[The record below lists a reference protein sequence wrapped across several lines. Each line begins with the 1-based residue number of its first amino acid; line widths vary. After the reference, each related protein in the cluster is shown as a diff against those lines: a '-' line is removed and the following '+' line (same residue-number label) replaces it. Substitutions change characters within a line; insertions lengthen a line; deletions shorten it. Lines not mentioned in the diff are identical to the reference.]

1 MPHKVTSKVEGAVD
15 QVSTLRKLGKALGVI
30 DDTLTQWRRRGMPAG
45 PPYSIT
51 ATYVWARSQGL
62 KPKLPADGRLA
73 ALCKAGVPDA
83 DEPVG
88 DLPGH
93 SAYDRLLVRA
103 KPRTYADALQREKVI
118 GEEIANKTRLADL
131 EKTLGKLFTEEQVMK
146 READFDQMLMI
157 EIGRV
162 TEFAMSLVATPARD
176 DALEK
181 AKAFLAELR
190 VKISNLHKT
199 PAAP

>member
-1 MPHKVTSKVEGAVD
+1 MPHKVTDRVAGALD
-15 QVSTLRKLGKALGVI
+15 QVPTLRKLGKALGVI

-51 ATYVWARSQGL
+51 ATYVWARANGL
-62 KPKLPADGRLA
+62 KPRLPADAKLA
-73 ALCKAGVPDA
+73 ALCKAGIA
-83 DEPVG
+83 DVGEPVG

-93 SAYDRLLVRA
+93 SAYDQLLRDA
-103 KPRTYADALQREKVI
+103 KPRTYADALGREKLI
-118 GEEIANKTRLADL
+118 GEEIANKTKLADL
-131 EKTLGKLFTEEQVMK
+131 EKALGKLFTEDQVLK
-146 READFDQMLMI
+146 REEDFDQLLMI

-162 TEFAMSLVATPARD
+162 TEFAMSLVASAQRD

-190 VKISNLHKT
+190 IKISDLHK
-199 PAAP
+199 ARA